1 VTLAAPLGSVT
12 LMFTDIEGST
22 KLLERLRDNYAVVL
36 EQHRD
41 LMRASFERWGGYEV
55 DTQGDSFFVAFALAS
70 AAVACAIE
78 VQRALAGHDWPEGV
92 TVRVRIGIH
101 TGEPILAPT
110 GYIGIDVHRGARIG
124 AAAHGGQILVS
135 AATQDALESQ
145 PVDDVE
151 MVPIGVHRFKG
162 LREPVS
168 VFQVRAPE
176 LLTDFPP
183 IRTSSPAD
191 EAPSPGVSPYK
202 GLLRFDEADADRFFG
217 REETIGRVI
226 AELAEWPFLAV
237 VGASGSGKSS
247 LVRAGV
253 IPALKKASTHVL
265 VMTPTA
271 DPFAALAAALTR
283 GSRTPGAAQRLSDQ
297 LHADPDVL
305 VARLRGRSR
314 SGRVVLV
321 VDQFEELFTLCHDPD
336 ERAGFIAMLM
346 DHLPTK
352 AATTAILVTLRADF
366 YAQVAEYPAL
376 RAAVADHQLYIGPM
390 EPADLRRAIE
400 EPARLGGWEIAP
412 GLVDLLLRDI
422 GSEPGALPLLS
433 HALLETWRRRRGHGM
448 TLKGYFE
455 AGEVRGA
462 IARTADRVFERL
474 APEEQTLAR
483 EMLLRLTELGEGT
496 QDTRRRAGLNELL
509 PPEGS
514 AGAGE
519 AARVLTTLV
528 DARLVTVDEGAAE
541 VAHEALIREWPMLRE
556 WLREDREGL
565 RIQRQVT
572 DAAAEWSSLG
582 RDASLLYRGARL
594 ATTREWAANHERA
607 LTELER
613 AFLKASLAAE
623 EGEELARQEQ
633 QERELESARRA
644 AEAERLRAEEQT
656 EAARRLRRRAVVL
669 AGAVVLAI
677 GLGAAAALFAGQ
689 ASERA
694 AVARAE
700 ANRATVREL
709 ANAADLNLPIDPELS
724 ILLALAAVGRGG
736 GAEGAPLPESVEAL
750 HRAVQ
755 ASRVET
761 VMRGDGGEMVGGA
774 ISPDLTAAVTIS
786 VDGSLEVWDPGTGKR
801 LRTIQLAPA
810 QPTKTTTMSFSPD
823 GARFAVPDEN
833 RVRIFDTQTWNEVR
847 SWEALD
853 QAVTAVV
860 FSADGS
866 QLATAGLDERI
877 RTWDAS
883 TFAPLRTIVVS
894 GDPDPDGLAEVLS
907 LAYMPDGGRI
917 AAGLLD
923 DRPDHVGS
931 ARIYDLTAG
940 ELVLQVADGQP
951 IAAVAVSPD
960 GSRIATGDWGTVTSV
975 WNADTG
981 ARQYALYTHRSLV
994 NGVAIDATG
1003 TRLATASADGT
1014 ARIMDLET
1022 GREMAVIAGHATAVF
1037 GVQFSAD
1044 GTRLLTTSGD
1054 ETARMW
1060 DISPSGGAEW
1070 AVLPAPDRVFRVAY
1084 SPDGRLMATGTT
1096 SGDVAVWDVETG
1108 ERLFQK
1114 RVDGLVSGLIFSADS
1129 DTLFEGRTVFDG
1141 RAGSFVSRDPRSGAV
1156 RSETEV
1162 PLEFGEMAISPDER
1176 TVAFLSTGLATIW
1189 DLQSGTQ
1196 IAKVGEFEGELTGVD
1211 FSPDGSLLAVSAQA
1225 GNASV
1230 FAMPGGE
1237 LQYKLVGHTGPVRR
1251 VRFSP
1256 DGALLVTGSNDGTA
1270 LVWSAADGT
1279 LLHTLTGHTGP
1290 VYSLDFN
1297 PDGSLLATGSID
1309 GTVKLWAS
1317 ADFGAN
1323 PLTLGGHRA
1332 GIYDVQFSPDGR
1344 RLISGSRDLTAR
1356 VFAID
1361 IDELIEIAE
1370 SRVTRPLNDAECQ
1383 RYLHVPTCPADGN

>member
-1 VTLAAPLGSVT
+1 MTVAAPLGSVT

-22 KLLERLRDNYAVVL
+22 KLLERLRDTYAVVL

-55 DTQGDSFFVAFALAS
+55 DTQGDSFFVAFASAS
-70 AAVACAIE
+70 AAVTCAIE
-78 VQRALAGHDWPEGV
+78 VQRALPSHDWPERV

-110 GYIGIDVHRGARIG
+110 GYIGVDVHRGARIG
-124 AAAHGGQILVS
+124 AAANGGQILVS
-135 AATQDALESQ
+135 AATQHALEAS
-145 PVDDVE
+145 PMGDVE
-151 MVPIGVHRFKG
+151 FVSIGVQRFKG

-168 VFQVRAPE
+168 VFQVRAPG

-183 IRTSSPAD
+183 IRTSGPAD

-217 REETIGRVI
+217 REETIGRVL

-253 IPALKKASTHVL
+253 IPALKKASSRVV

-271 DPFAALAAALTR
+271 DPFGALAAALTR

-314 SGRVVLV
+314 GGRVALV
-321 VDQFEELFTLCHDPD
+321 VDQFEELFTLCRDLD
-336 ERAGFIAMLM
+336 ERAAFIAMLM
-346 DHLPTK
+346 GNRRSK
-352 AATTAILVTLRADF
+352 ADATAILLTLRADF
-366 YAQVAEYPAL
+366 YAQLAEYPEL
-376 RAAVADHQLYIGPM
+376 RAEVADHQLYIGPM

-474 APEEQTLAR
+474 APEEQALAR

-496 QDTRRRAGLNELL
+496 QDTRRRAGLHELL
-509 PPEGS
+509 PAEGS

-519 AARVLTTLV
+519 ATRVLTTLV

-572 DAAAEWSSLG
+572 DAAAEWSTLG

-594 ATTREWAANHERA
+594 ATTREWAASHDRA
-607 LTELER
+607 LTEPER
-613 AFLKASLAAE
+613 AFLEASVAAE
-623 EGEELARQEQ
+623 QSEELARREQ
-633 QERELESARRA
+633 QERELDAARRV

-677 GLGAAAALFAGQ
+677 GLGAAAALFASQ
-689 ASERA
+689 ASQQA
-694 AVARAE
+694 AQAHAE

-709 ANAADLNLPIDPELS
+709 ANAADLSLPIDPERS
-724 ILLALAAVGRGG
+724 ILLALEAARLGG
-736 GAEGAPLPESVEAL
+736 GESGDPLPEAQEAL

-755 ASRVET
+755 ASRVVA
-761 VMRGDGGEMVGGA
+761 VMPGLGEEMVGGA
-774 ISPDLTAAVTIS
+774 MSPDGRIAV
-786 VDGSLEVWDPGTGKR
+786 SLDVGGRLQAWKVETGELIATVEIDP
-801 LRTIQLAPA
+801 P
-810 QPTKTTTMSFSPD
+810 QPSQTTTLSFSPD
-823 GARFAVPDEN
+823 GTRVAVPSSGDIK
-833 RVRIFDTQTWNEVR
+833 IFDVETWAEVA
-847 SWEALD
+847 SWQAHD
-853 QAVTAVV
+853 QAITTVI
-860 FSADGS
+860 FSPDGS
-866 QLATAGLDERI
+866 QLASGGLDEFVRV
-877 RTWDAS
+877 WDAA
-883 TFAPLRTIVVS
+883 THDLVTTIVVTA
-894 GDPDPDGLAEVLS
+894 DADEPGLAQVLS
-907 LAYMPDGGRI
+907 LAYMPDGKRI
-917 AAGLLD
+917 VAGLFD

-931 ARIYDLTAG
+931 AQILDVATG
-940 ELVLQVADGQP
+940 ELVMKLAEGP
-951 IAAVAVSPD
+951 ISSVAVSPD
-960 GSRIATGDWGTVTSV
+960 GSRIATGDWDTLTRV
-975 WNADTG
+975 WDAASGDRLYT
-981 ARQYALYTHRSLV
+981 LYTHRSLV
-994 NGVAIDATG
+994 NGVAIDFTG

-1014 ARIMDLET
+1014 ARIVDLET
-1022 GREMAVIAGHATAVF
+1022 GREQAVIAGHGTALF
-1037 GVQFSAD
+1037 GVAFSRD
-1044 GTRLLTTSGD
+1044 GSRLLTTSGD
-1054 ETARMW
+1054 ATMRTW
-1060 DISPSGGAEW
+1060 DVSASSGGEW
-1070 AVLPAPDRVFRVAY
+1070 AVLPVPDRVFRVAY
-1084 SPDGRLMATGTT
+1084 SPDGSLMATGST
-1096 SGDVAVWDVETG
+1096 SGDVTVWDAETG
-1108 ERLFQK
+1108 EPLFQE
-1114 RVDGLVSGLIFSADS
+1114 RVDGLMSGLIFSADS
-1129 DTLFEGRTVFDG
+1129 DTLFEGRTLFDG
-1141 RAGSFVSRDPRSGAV
+1141 RAGSFIVRDARSGVV

-1162 PLEFGEMAISPDER
+1162 PLAFGNMAISPDER
-1176 TVAFLSTGLATIW
+1176 MVAFLSTGLATIW
-1189 DLQSGTQ
+1189 DLESKTQ
-1196 IAKVGEFEGELTGVD
+1196 IAEVGEFEGELTGVD
-1211 FSPDGSLLAVSAQA
+1211 FSPDGSLIAISAQS
-1225 GNASV
+1225 GDASV
-1230 FAMPGGE
+1230 FAVPSGE
-1237 LQYKLVGHTGPVRR
+1237 LQYKLMGHAGPVRA

-1256 DGALLVTGSNDGTA
+1256 DGTLLATGSNDGTA
-1270 LVWSAADGT
+1270 RVWSAANGA

-1290 VYSLDFN
+1290 VYSVDFN

-1309 GTVKLWAS
+1309 ATVKLWSS
-1317 ADFGAN
+1317 ADFAAN
-1323 PLTLGGHRA
+1323 PLTLGGHHA

-1361 IDELIEIAE
+1361 IHDLIEIAE
-1370 SRVTRPLNDAECQ
+1370 SKVTRPLNDAECQ
-1383 RYLHVPTCPADGN
+1383 RYLHLSACPAPSG